1 MRVMRKPVLII
12 RQETELFC
20 TFFFFFFW
28 GGGGGS
34 AVNEGVEYKL
44 NIVERA
50 FITQG
55 GVYFRGGVNVI
66 THGSYFAEISTL
78 QGWLLC
84 LPCRNVCFRV
94 IFELQE
100 KLREL
105 SSLLQRCLALERNP
119 SLSGIVLEGV
129 SCLDTSVSLTG
140 KLG

>member
-1 MRVMRKPVLII
+1 MLII

-20 TFFFFFFW
+20 TFFFL
-28 GGGGGS
+28 GGGGAS
-34 AVNEGVEYKL
+34 VNEGVEYKL

-94 IFELQE
+94 IFDLQE

-105 SSLLQRCLALERNP
+105 YSSLQRCLALERDP
-119 SLSGIVLEGV
+119 F
-129 SCLDTSVSLTG
+129 
-140 KLG
+140 